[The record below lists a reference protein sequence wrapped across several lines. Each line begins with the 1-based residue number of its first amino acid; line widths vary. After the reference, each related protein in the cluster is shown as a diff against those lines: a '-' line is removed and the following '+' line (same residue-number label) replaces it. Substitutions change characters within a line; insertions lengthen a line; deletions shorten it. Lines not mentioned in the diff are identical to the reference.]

1 MNKQN
6 IYWQLYQDDPIL
18 KPGFPSPVLADP
30 SFLFPETT
38 PDSLWHL
45 FAHNIFGVQEFL
57 SEDGIHW
64 KKRKTVVWNAMRP
77 FIFHESETYYLYYE
91 KYKFLHVLMSWFP
104 YRKWKS
110 RIEVRTSKDLKTWSA
125 PKTVIEPK
133 FPFHK
138 DPKFGESVSNPCLV
152 KFRDKYRMY
161 FSSSLVFIPDC
172 GFCEPRYITVA
183 ESTSPLGPFSYFS
196 DPILSPN
203 EMDPFCNLGAGSIKV
218 IEWKGRYL
226 GFQNGIFWN
235 PVRKES
241 CSAILFLQSE
251 DGLNFERINPTP
263 ILGPTGR
270 GWKASHVYACDVKY
284 SEAEKIFILY
294 FNARD
299 KAHWMKGKEAIG
311 LFVGKVEESQGA
323 VGKTST
329 KPAKKQKSP
338 SKKKLAKPK
347 LNPKPKAKKSKRK

>member
-30 SFLFPETT
+30 SFLFPENC
-38 PDSLWHL
+38 PDGLWHL

-77 FIFHESETYYLYYE
+77 FIFLEDGTYYLYYE

-110 RIEVRTSKDLKTWSA
+110 HIEVRISKDLKSWSS
-125 PKTVIEPK
+125 PQTVITPK
-133 FPFHK
+133 FTFHK
-138 DPKFGESVSNPCLV
+138 DPKYGESVSNPCLV
-152 KFRDKYRMY
+152 KFGKKYRMY

-172 GFCEPRYITVA
+172 GFCEPKHITVA
-183 ESTSPLGPFSYFS
+183 EANSPLGPFSYFS

-251 DGLNFERINPTP
+251 DGIHFDRINQTP

-284 SEAEKIFILY
+284 SETEKIFILY
-294 FNARD
+294 FNARN
-299 KAHWMKGKEAIG
+299 KAHWTQGKEAIG
-311 LFVGKVEESQGA
+311 LFVGKVEES
-323 VGKTST
+323 KTSGT
-329 KPAKKQKSP
+329 KSTKQIKKQKP
-338 SKKKLAKPK
+338 TAKKKISKPK
-347 LNPKPKAKKSKRK
+347 LKVKKSKRK